1 MLGMGKDWTLDT
13 AFGSVLLVLVYV
25 ENPACVIL
33 WVPIVIDV
41 IVGLPG
47 LFVLDAGELQMK
59 YVVAIGCNVI
69 IAAVVVE
76 LVVVF
81 PLVVP

>member
-1 MLGMGKDWTLDT
+1 MLAMGKDWTLDT
-13 AFGSVLLVLVYV
+13 AFGSVLLVQIFVGS
-25 ENPACVIL
+25 PAYVIL
-33 WVPIVIDV
+33 WVPIVVDV
-41 IVGLPG
+41 TVGYPG
-47 LFVLDAGELQMK
+47 LLVLDAGELQMK

>member
-13 AFGSVLLVLVYV
+13 AFGSVLLVQIFVG
-25 ENPACVIL
+25 NPACVIL

-47 LFVLDAGELQMK
+47 LFVLDAGGL
-59 YVVAIGCNVI
+59 
-69 IAAVVVE
+69 
-76 LVVVF
+76 
-81 PLVVP
+81 

>member
-13 AFGSVLLVLVYV
+13 AFGSVLLVQIFVG
-25 ENPACVIL
+25 NPACVIL

-47 LFVLDAGELQMK
+47 LFVLVDGEWQMTCA
-59 YVVAIGCNVI
+59 VAIGYNDI
-69 IAAVVVE
+69 IAAVVGVE
-76 LVVVF
+76 
-81 PLVVP
+81 